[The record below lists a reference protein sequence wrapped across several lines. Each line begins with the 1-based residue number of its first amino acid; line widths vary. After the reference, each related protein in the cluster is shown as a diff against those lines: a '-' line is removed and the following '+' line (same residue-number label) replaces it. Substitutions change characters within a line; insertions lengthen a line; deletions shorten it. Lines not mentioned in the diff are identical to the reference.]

1 VSDQNEG
8 VALAKPRFD
17 GNRVIFEIDADGR
30 RVPCVIS
37 RSALQGISQRRH
49 FASGELLRSFNEAR
63 PQIEQ
68 IALRKYRAQPES
80 ASGVTSIW
88 EDDVEETRPS
98 SEPQTVPPKS

>member
-1 VSDQNEG
+1 VSDQNAG
-8 VALAKPRFD
+8 AALAKPRFD

-49 FASGELLRSFNEAR
+49 FASGDLLRSFNDAR
-63 PQIEQ
+63 RQIEQ

-88 EDDVEETRPS
+88 EEDVEDTRPS
-98 SEPQTVPPKS
+98 SDSQAVPPKS